1 MRFLIFGDVV
11 ARIGRRALQAVLPDL
26 RREFQPDVVL
36 ANAENLAHGLGMT
49 VRTVDEVLDAGVT
62 LLTGGNHVWDKP
74 EGVELL
80 RQPDTRV
87 IRPANYPAG
96 APGVGWKTL
105 SIDGKTVLVINLLG
119 RVFMK
124 DLVDN
129 PFRAFDAIIAEHGS
143 GVAAVIVDFHA
154 EVTSEKNAFGWY
166 ADGRAAIV
174 YGTHTHIP
182 TADARILPNG
192 TAFVTDVGMTGAR
205 DTVIG
210 VDPKTAIPQYTT
222 GRGQRYTWPETG
234 AAWVHAIVAD
244 VDATTGHATH
254 IERIYREVTIS

>member
-11 ARIGRRALQAVLPDL
+11 GRIGRRALAATIPEL
-26 RREFQPDVVL
+26 RATYHPDVVL

-49 VRTVDEVLDAGVT
+49 IRTMDEVLDAGVT

-74 EGVELL
+74 EGVEIL
-80 RQPDTRV
+80 RDPTSRV
-87 IRPANYPAG
+87 IRPENYPPDC
-96 APGVGWKTL
+96 PGVGWKTL
-105 SIDGKTVLVINLLG
+105 SVDGKNVLVVNLLG
-119 RVFMK
+119 RVNMR

-129 PFRAFDAIIAEHGS
+129 PFRAFDAVIAEHGA
-143 GVAAVIVDFHA
+143 GATAIIVDFHA

-166 ADGRAAIV
+166 ADGRASVV

-182 TADARILPNG
+182 TADQRILPKG

-210 VDPKTAIPQYTT
+210 VDPATSIPQYTT
-222 GRGQRYTWPETG
+222 GRGQRYVWPDTG
-234 AAWVHAIVAD
+234 TAWIHAIVVD
-244 VDATTGHATH
+244 VDPATH
-254 IERIYREVTIS
+254 RATHVERVYREATIT